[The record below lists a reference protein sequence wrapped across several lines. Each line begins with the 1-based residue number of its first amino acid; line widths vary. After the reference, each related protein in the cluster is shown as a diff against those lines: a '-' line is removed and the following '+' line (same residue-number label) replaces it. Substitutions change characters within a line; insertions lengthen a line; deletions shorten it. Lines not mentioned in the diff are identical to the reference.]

1 MIELTGD
8 HSTLAKTQY
17 HYDPETGAL
26 LGNSLLTR
34 SPSGEILLDNNATT
48 KVPVAAPSGFKPAF
62 ITGEWTLIEDHR
74 GKTVYSTDSGLSRVI
89 TTVGPVPVGYTFN
102 VPRAGEVWNGTQW
115 ATDPDRV
122 LAAARTKLI
131 RKLNQDVD
139 ARLAAIISAYPATE
153 ILSWGKQELQASAYL
168 AWVGSATGPEPVGPT
183 VDAIAE
189 ERGITKTLLCEKIVH
204 KAAVFELQSA
214 TLFGLRQKLEDQI
227 EVLTLDEVNEF
238 TYTLGD

>member
-1 MIELTGD
+1 MIGLTGD

-26 LGNSLLTR
+26 LGHSLLTR

-48 KVPVAAPSGFKPAF
+48 KVPMVSTVGFKPAF
-62 ITGEWTLIEDHR
+62 IEGEWTLIEDYR
-74 GKTVYSTDSGLSRVI
+74 GKTIYSTDSGLSGVV
-89 TTVGPVPVGYTFN
+89 TTVGAIPAGYTFN
-102 VPRAGEVWNGTQW
+102 APRAGEVWGGAQW
-115 ATDPDRV
+115 VTDPDKV

-139 ARLAAIISAYPATE
+139 AALAAIISAYPATE
-153 ILSWGKQELQASAYL
+153 ILSWGKQELQAATYL
-168 AWVGSATGPEPVGPT
+168 AWVSSSTGPEPVCPT
-183 VDAIAE
+183 VDAIAA
-189 ERGITKTLLCEKIVH
+189 ERGITKTLLCTKIVT
-204 KAAVFELQSA
+204 KAAAFEVQSA
-214 TLFGLRQKLEDQI
+214 TLFGLRQKLEDQV